1 MNRIA
6 RWRIWLGSWIM
17 GNPRVLRA
25 VFVPPGTPRWKRY
38 LYRFRRPSSPEMPA
52 RPFVR
57 QPWMS
62 PPEDELGVPVPVQQ
76 FLTAGDEA
84 VVVLSSCVAYTTGFQ
99 LGVGIRRKFE
109 PPPLRNPRLHRE
121 MPEMSLEVGVRFADG
136 RETSRARDA
145 EQRRAFFEAF
155 SAGSEPPPPPGPMIG
170 SSGGGG
176 GGRRWDWTYWI
187 WPLPPDGPMTV
198 MARWPAGKVPDGEV
212 HVDGSAIRIAG
223 ERSEKLW

>member
-6 RWRIWLGSWIM
+6 RWRILLGGWIL
-17 GNPRVLRA
+17 GNPRSVRA

-38 LYRFRRPSSPEMPA
+38 LYRFRRPYPSAMPA

-62 PPEDELGVPVPVQQ
+62 PPEDELGVAVPVQQ
-76 FLTAGDEA
+76 VLTAGEEA
-84 VVVLSSCVAYTTGFQ
+84 VVVLSSCVAYTSGFQ
-99 LGVGIRRKFE
+99 LGLAIRKKHE
-109 PPPLRNPRLHRE
+109 PPPLADPRLHRE

-136 RETSRARDA
+136 RETSPARDA
-145 EQRRAFFEAF
+145 EQRKAFFEAVA
-155 SAGSEPPPPPGPMIG
+155 AGSDPPLPPGPMIG
-170 SSGGGG
+170 SGGGGG
-176 GGRRWDWTYWI
+176 GGRTWNWTYWI

-198 MARWPAGKVPDGEV
+198 VARWPAGRVPDGEV
-212 HVDGSAIRIAG
+212 QVDGSVIRRAG

>member
-6 RWRIWLGSWIM
+6 RWRIWLGNWIM

-25 VFVPPGTPRWKRY
+25 VLVPAGTPRWKRY
-38 LYRFRRPSSPEMPA
+38 LYRFRRPSTPAMPT

-62 PPEDELGVPVPVQQ
+62 PPEDELGVAVPVQQ
-76 FLTAGDEA
+76 VLTAGDEA
-84 VVVLSSCVAYTTGFQ
+84 VVVLSSCLAYTSGFQ
-99 LGVGIRRKFE
+99 LGIGIRKKHE
-109 PPPLRNPRLHRE
+109 PPPLSNPRLHHE

-145 EQRRAFFEAF
+145 EQRKVFFEAF
-155 SAGSEPPPPPGPMIG
+155 AAGSDPPLPPGPMIG
-170 SSGGGG
+170 GGGGGG
-176 GGRRWDWTYWI
+176 GGRRWEWTYWI

-198 MARWPAGKVPDGEV
+198 VARWPAGRVPDGEV
-212 HVDGSAIRIAG
+212 QVDGSAIRRAG
-223 ERSEKLW
+223 ERSERLW

>member
-6 RWRIWLGSWIM
+6 RWRIWLGNWIM

-25 VFVPPGTPRWKRY
+25 VLVPAGTPRWKRY
-38 LYRFRRPSSPEMPA
+38 LYRFRRPPTPAMPT

-62 PPEDELGVPVPVQQ
+62 PPEDELGVALPVQKV
-76 FLTAGDEA
+76 LTTGDEA
-84 VVVLSSCVAYTTGFQ
+84 VVVLSSCVAYTSGFQ
-99 LGVGIRRKFE
+99 LGISIRKKYE
-109 PPPLRNPRLHRE
+109 APPLSNPRLHRE

-136 RETSRARDA
+136 RETSPARDA
-145 EQRRAFFEAF
+145 EQRKAFSEAF
-155 SAGSEPPPPPGPMIG
+155 AAGSDPPLPPGPMIG
-170 SSGGGG
+170 SGGGGG

-187 WPLPPDGPMTV
+187 WPLPPDGPLTV
-198 MARWPAGKVPDGEV
+198 VARWPAGRVPDGEV
-212 HVDGSAIRIAG
+212 QVEGSAIRRAG